1 MVMIPYFVYLL
12 YVGAIIGFC
21 ILVLR
26 REAGRTGLERFQPG
40 AEAVAL
46 LRGGLGAVLETVIF
60 RLYMQKKI
68 DLTTNGPQKKL
79 QVAISRE
86 TTAGLSAL
94 ERAAVATFAA
104 LQGKRA
110 ELIEARRDLAAALQE
125 SKYSMQ
131 KAGWWKTPARW
142 RWLITLLAP
151 CLIAVGS
158 LQFFAYYE
166 GWEKWILAM
175 TVPFLA
181 VIGRRIVATELE
193 GPTRNGKKML
203 GELQRQGDSEKDIVH
218 RVALR
223 GTKIL
228 ENHKEYHAFYFMTHS
243 LPYANL

>member
-1 MVMIPYFVYLL
+1 MIPYFVYLL
-12 YVGAIIGFC
+12 YVGAVIGFC

-26 REAGRTGLERFQPG
+26 REAGRKRLEGFRPD

-60 RLYMQKKI
+60 RLYVQKKI

-94 ERAAVATFAA
+94 ERATVATFAA

-110 ELIEARRDLAAALQE
+110 ELFEARRDLLATLQE
-125 SKYSMQ
+125 TQYSMQ

-151 CLIAVGS
+151 CLIAIGS
-158 LQFFAYYE
+158 LQFLGYYE
-166 GWEKWILAM
+166 GLEKWILAM

-181 VIGRRIVATELE
+181 VIGRRIVAGELE
-193 GPTRNGKKML
+193 GPTRTGKKIL
-203 GELQRQGDSEKDIVH
+203 GELQRQCDSETDIVR
-218 RVALR
+218 RVALN
-223 GTKIL
+223 GAKML

>member
-1 MVMIPYFVYLL
+1 MIPYFVYLL
-12 YVGAIIGFC
+12 YVGAVIGFC

-26 REAGRTGLERFQPG
+26 REAGRKGLDGFRPD

-60 RLYMQKKI
+60 RLYVQKKI

-94 ERAAVATFAA
+94 ERATVATFAA
-104 LQGKRA
+104 LQGKHA
-110 ELIEARRDLAAALQE
+110 ELLEARRDLLATLQE
-125 SKYSMQ
+125 TQYSMQ

-151 CLIAVGS
+151 CLIAIGS
-158 LQFFAYYE
+158 LQFLGYYE
-166 GWEKWILAM
+166 GLEKWILAM

-181 VIGRRIVATELE
+181 VIGRRIVAGELE
-193 GPTRNGKKML
+193 GPTRTGKKIL
-203 GELQRQGDSEKDIVH
+203 GELQRQCDSETDIVR
-218 RVALR
+218 RVALN
-223 GTKIL
+223 GAKML

>member
-1 MVMIPYFVYLL
+1 MIPYFVYLL
-12 YVGAIIGFC
+12 YVGAVIGFC

-26 REAGRTGLERFQPG
+26 REAGRKGLDGFRPD

-60 RLYMQKKI
+60 RLYVQKKI

-79 QVAISRE
+79 QIAISRE

-94 ERAAVATFAA
+94 ERATVATFAA

-110 ELIEARRDLAAALQE
+110 ELFEARRDLLATLQE
-125 SKYSMQ
+125 TQYSMQ

-151 CLIAVGS
+151 CLIAIGS
-158 LQFFAYYE
+158 LQFLGYYE
-166 GWEKWILAM
+166 GLEKWILAM

-181 VIGRRIVATELE
+181 VIGRRIVAGELE
-193 GPTRNGKKML
+193 GPTRTGKKIL
-203 GELQRQGDSEKDIVH
+203 GELQRQCDSETDIVR
-218 RVALR
+218 RVALK
-223 GTKIL
+223 GAKML
-228 ENHKEYHAFYFMTHS
+228 ENHKGTAE
-243 LPYANL
+243 

>member
-1 MVMIPYFVYLL
+1 MIPYFVYLL
-12 YVGAIIGFC
+12 YVGAVIGFC

-26 REAGRTGLERFQPG
+26 REAGRKGLDGFRPD

-60 RLYMQKKI
+60 RLYVQKKI

-94 ERAAVATFAA
+94 ERATVATFAA

-110 ELIEARRDLAAALQE
+110 ELFEARRDLLATLQE
-125 SKYSMQ
+125 TQYSMQ

-151 CLIAVGS
+151 CLIAIGS
-158 LQFFAYYE
+158 LQFLGYYE
-166 GWEKWILAM
+166 GLEKWILAM

-181 VIGRRIVATELE
+181 VIGRRIVAGELE
-193 GPTRNGKKML
+193 GPTRTGKKIL
-203 GELQRQGDSEKDIVH
+203 GELQRQCDSETDIVR
-218 RVALR
+218 RVALN
-223 GTKIL
+223 GAKML

>member
-1 MVMIPYFVYLL
+1 MFVIPYFVYLL
-12 YVGAIIGFC
+12 YVGAVIGFC

-26 REAGRTGLERFQPG
+26 REAGRKRLEGFRPD

-60 RLYMQKKI
+60 RLYVQKKI

-94 ERAAVATFAA
+94 ERATVATFAA
-104 LQGKRA
+104 LQGKHA
-110 ELIEARRDLAAALQE
+110 ELLEARRDLLATLQE
-125 SKYSMQ
+125 TQYSMQ

-151 CLIAVGS
+151 CLIAIGS
-158 LQFFAYYE
+158 LQFLGYYE
-166 GWEKWILAM
+166 GLEKWILAM

-181 VIGRRIVATELE
+181 VIGRRIVAGELE
-193 GPTRNGKKML
+193 GPTRTGKKIL
-203 GELQRQGDSEKDIVH
+203 GELQRQCDSETDIVR
-218 RVALR
+218 RVALN
-223 GTKIL
+223 GAKML

>member
-60 RLYMQKKI
+60 RLYVQKKI

-79 QVAISRE
+79 QIAISRE

-94 ERAAVATFAA
+94 ERATVATFAA
-104 LQGKRA
+104 LQGKHA
-110 ELIEARRDLAAALQE
+110 ELLEARRDLLATLQE
-125 SKYSMQ
+125 TQYSMQ

-151 CLIAVGS
+151 CLIAIGS
-158 LQFFAYYE
+158 LQFLGYYE
-166 GWEKWILAM
+166 GLEKWILAM

-181 VIGRRIVATELE
+181 VIGRRIVAGELE
-193 GPTRNGKKML
+193 GPTRTGKKIL
-203 GELQRQGDSEKDIVH
+203 GELQRQCDSETDIVR
-218 RVALR
+218 RVALN
-223 GTKIL
+223 GAKML
-228 ENHKEYHAFYFMTHS
+228 ENHKEYHAFHFMTHS

>member
-1 MVMIPYFVYLL
+1 MIPYFVYLL
-12 YVGAIIGFC
+12 YVGAVIGFC

-26 REAGRTGLERFQPG
+26 REAGRKGLDGFRPD

-60 RLYMQKKI
+60 RLYVQKKI

-94 ERAAVATFAA
+94 ERATVATFAA
-104 LQGKRA
+104 LQGKHA
-110 ELIEARRDLAAALQE
+110 ELLEARRDLLATLQE
-125 SKYSMQ
+125 TQYSMQ

-151 CLIAVGS
+151 CLIAIGS
-158 LQFFAYYE
+158 LQFLGYYE
-166 GWEKWILAM
+166 GLEKWILAM

-181 VIGRRIVATELE
+181 VIGRRIVAGELE
-193 GPTRNGKKML
+193 GPTRTGKKL
-203 GELQRQGDSEKDIVH
+203 LRELQRQCDSETDIVR
-218 RVALR
+218 RVALK
-223 GTKIL
+223 GAKML

>member
-1 MVMIPYFVYLL
+1 MIPYFVYLL
-12 YVGAIIGFC
+12 YVGAVIGFC

-26 REAGRTGLERFQPG
+26 REAGRKGLDGFRPD

-60 RLYMQKKI
+60 RLYVQKKI

-94 ERAAVATFAA
+94 ERATVATFAA
-104 LQGKRA
+104 LQGKHA
-110 ELIEARRDLAAALQE
+110 ELLEARRDLLATLQE
-125 SKYSMQ
+125 TQYSMQ

-151 CLIAVGS
+151 CLIAIGS
-158 LQFFAYYE
+158 LQFLGYYE
-166 GWEKWILAM
+166 GLEKWILAM

-181 VIGRRIVATELE
+181 VIGRRIVAGDLE
-193 GPTRNGKKML
+193 GPTRTGKKIL
-203 GELQRQGDSEKDIVH
+203 GELQRQCDSETDIVR
-218 RVALR
+218 RVALN
-223 GTKIL
+223 GAKML

>member
-1 MVMIPYFVYLL
+1 MIPYFVYLL
-12 YVGAIIGFC
+12 YVGAVIGFC

-26 REAGRTGLERFQPG
+26 REAGRKGLDGFRPD

-60 RLYMQKKI
+60 RLYVQKKI

-94 ERAAVATFAA
+94 ERATVATFAA
-104 LQGKRA
+104 LQGKHA
-110 ELIEARRDLAAALQE
+110 ERLEARRDLLATLQE
-125 SKYSMQ
+125 TQYSMQ

-151 CLIAVGS
+151 CLIAIGS
-158 LQFFAYYE
+158 LQFLGYYE
-166 GWEKWILAM
+166 GLEKWILAM

-181 VIGRRIVATELE
+181 VIGRRIVAGELE
-193 GPTRNGKKML
+193 GPTRTGKKIL
-203 GELQRQGDSEKDIVH
+203 GELQRQCDSETDIVR
-218 RVALR
+218 RVALN
-223 GTKIL
+223 GAKML

>member
-1 MVMIPYFVYLL
+1 MIPYFVYLL
-12 YVGAIIGFC
+12 YVGAVIGFC

-26 REAGRTGLERFQPG
+26 REAGRKRLEGFRPD

-60 RLYMQKKI
+60 RLYVQKKI

-94 ERAAVATFAA
+94 ERATVATFAA
-104 LQGKRA
+104 LQGKHA
-110 ELIEARRDLAAALQE
+110 ELLEARRDLLATLQE
-125 SKYSMQ
+125 TQYSMQ

-151 CLIAVGS
+151 CLIAIGS
-158 LQFFAYYE
+158 LQFLGYYE
-166 GWEKWILAM
+166 GLEKWILAM

-181 VIGRRIVATELE
+181 VIGRRIVAGELE
-193 GPTRNGKKML
+193 GPTRTGKKIL
-203 GELQRQGDSEKDIVH
+203 GELQRQCDSETDIVR
-218 RVALR
+218 RVALN
-223 GTKIL
+223 GAKML